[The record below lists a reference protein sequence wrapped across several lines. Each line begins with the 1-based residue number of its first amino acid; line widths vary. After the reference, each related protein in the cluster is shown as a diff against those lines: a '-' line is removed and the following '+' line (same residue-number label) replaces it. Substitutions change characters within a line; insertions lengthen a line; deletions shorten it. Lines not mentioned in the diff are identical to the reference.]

1 MFIKF
6 HTCIAKVFWSN
17 RLDFVAEMDV
27 IYHHYSCMGRGEVR
41 GAFDAE
47 HSTTTGEMWKKFM
60 YLFDDDIDDHGG
72 TSFQFILYNVLRVF
86 AAFVILPLWVV
97 IGFMSFGM
105 LWPPQ
110 IREKIFTSQMTGRT
124 EQSSEERNRLNQ
136 VNTLKEEVSAYD
148 KEMRADME
156 KGRNEMNTI
165 KAVLGTTKTEI
176 HTEMNEVKEIV
187 TELFE
192 LLSAP

>member
-1 MFIKF
+1 M
-6 HTCIAKVFWSN
+6 
-17 RLDFVAEMDV
+17 
-27 IYHHYSCMGRGEVR
+27 R